1 MSLRTALL
9 VLVALAAGCKPS
21 LLPGT
26 EIPETKDTR
35 AVYDVLLAYRAALEK
50 RDPNAVLALVAPSYF
65 DNGGTPEPGDDL
77 DRAGLEAS
85 LQKDLPRTEGQ
96 KVDFTIRK
104 IEVSGDDAVAEIFY
118 DSFYRVKTGTKGE
131 TLVARRDS
139 DVSRVRLKRV
149 EGQWKFVSGL

>member
-1 MSLRTALL
+1 MNLRAALL
-9 VLVALAAGCKPS
+9 VILALAAGCKTS

-26 EIPETKDTR
+26 EIPETRDTR

-50 RDPNAVLALVAPSYF
+50 RDPNAVLALVSPRYF

-85 LQKDLPRTEGQ
+85 LLKDLPRTEGQ
-96 KVDFTIRK
+96 KIDFTIRR
-104 IEVSGDDAVAEIFY
+104 IEVNGDDAVAEIFY
-118 DSFYRVKTGTKGE
+118 DSFYRVKAGT

-139 DVSRVRLKRV
+139 DVSRLHLRRLD
-149 EGQWKFVSGL
+149 GQWKFVSGL

>member
-65 DNGGTPEPGDDL
+65 DNAGTPEPADDL

-85 LQKDLPRTEGQ
+85 LAKDLPRTEGQ
-96 KVDFTIRK
+96 KIDFTIRK
-104 IEVSGDDAVAEIFY
+104 IDIRGDEAVVEIFY
-118 DSFYRVKTGTKGE
+118 DSFYRVKTDS
-131 TLVARRDS
+131 TLVPRRDS